1 MDLPCRDFQTSLSYV
16 AVSRVKTIQGLM
28 LDAPFDR
35 GHMFYET
42 SPDGMKMKLRDQ
54 ELMMAYLTSRVCTKS
69 LSYIFYVAKSVN
81 I

>member
-1 MDLPCRDFQTSLSYV
+1 
-16 AVSRVKTIQGLM
+16 M